1 MPWLRLRKKANE
13 LCKFYLEEL
22 QLDHPEIC
30 YRSSLY
36 VLTKPQA
43 SFQQGRDL
51 PRNLFSTMKSVT
63 GDTCPLAQ
71 LQKHHCSRSLCWF
84 PSVLVKNNDFT
95 IHVCYSTPEPGRS
108 RATGKVVCGAAGIR
122 DSGVLLCPAVSSSAL
137 EVVAVTHLDRGEKA
151 LASLEARPEQ
161 PPTLAPLATATASL
175 LPSAPP
181 LTVAACGLRREERNL
196 RTGGAASP
204 LVLCSSPNWTQVSPE
219 GYQ

>member
-71 LQKHHCSRSLCWF
+71 LQKHHCSRSLCCF
-84 PSVLVKNNDFT
+84 RSVLVKNNDFT

-151 LASLEARPEQ
+151 LASLEARPRAAPHACSPSDRYCQ
-161 PPTLAPLATATASL
+161 PSSECSSL
-175 LPSAPP
+175 DCS
-181 LTVAACGLRREERNL
+181 GLWLEAGREEPQDRRSCL
-196 RTGGAASP
+196 TSGA
-204 LVLCSSPNWTQVSPE
+204 LLFTQLDSGVP
-219 GYQ
+219 

>member
-95 IHVCYSTPEPGRS
+95 IHVCYFTPEPGRS

-151 LASLEARPEQ
+151 LASLEACPRAAPHACSPSDRYCQ
-161 PPTLAPLATATASL
+161 PSSECSSL
-175 LPSAPP
+175 DCSSMWLE
-181 LTVAACGLRREERNL
+181 VGREEPQDWRSCL
-196 RTGGAASP
+196 TSGA
-204 LVLCSSPNWTQVSPE
+204 LLFTQLDSGVP
-219 GYQ
+219 